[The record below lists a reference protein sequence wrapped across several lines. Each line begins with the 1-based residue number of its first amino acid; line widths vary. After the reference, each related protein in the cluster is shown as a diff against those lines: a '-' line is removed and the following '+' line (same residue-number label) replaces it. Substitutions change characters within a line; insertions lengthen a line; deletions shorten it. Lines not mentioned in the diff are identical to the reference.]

1 MKDIEEI
8 KKSIQILI
16 KYPHAFDFSEYGD
29 RGNGCSGRLDRMD
42 SEENSDYAKTY
53 ASVLRAMP
61 KYSELHKQ
69 FAPVLMQELKL
80 KQWPRYDYSIKIL
93 TRILMDDT
101 QMTGSETVEELCR
114 LAVRAQEYMKETGK
128 TTLESM
134 DLANIM

>member
-1 MKDIEEI
+1 
-8 KKSIQILI
+8 
-16 KYPHAFDFSEYGD
+16 
-29 RGNGCSGRLDRMD
+29 MD

-101 QMTGSETVEELCR
+101 QMTGSETVQELCR

-128 TTLESM
+128 TTLQGM

>member
-1 MKDIEEI
+1 MKNVKEI
-8 KKSIQILI
+8 QKSIQILI
-16 KYPHAFDFSEYGD
+16 KYPHAFGFSEYGD
-29 RGNGCSGRLDRMD
+29 AGSGCSGRLDRMD

-53 ASVLRAMP
+53 ASVLQAMP

-114 LAVRAQEYMKETGK
+114 LAVRAQEYMMETGK

>member
-1 MKDIEEI
+1 
-8 KKSIQILI
+8 
-16 KYPHAFDFSEYGD
+16 
-29 RGNGCSGRLDRMD
+29 
-42 SEENSDYAKTY
+42 
-53 ASVLRAMP
+53 
-61 KYSELHKQ
+61 
-69 FAPVLMQELKL
+69 MQELKL

>member
-1 MKDIEEI
+1 
-8 KKSIQILI
+8 
-16 KYPHAFDFSEYGD
+16 
-29 RGNGCSGRLDRMD
+29 MD

-53 ASVLRAMP
+53 ASVLRAMS

-101 QMTGSETVEELCR
+101 QMTGQRDSPGAVQIVVQCSRVDEGNGKDNTCKVWIWQILCR
-114 LAVRAQEYMKETGK
+114 WRIYIWK
-128 TTLESM
+128 
-134 DLANIM
+134 I